1 MSTLQ
6 MNNMCAIHPTP
17 ALCLLEVS
25 RRPMTA
31 RKSGYVH
38 VFEHPKKEQ
47 PALNY
52 KDTEAARMEAER
64 QPRRTARMKK
74 LKN

>member
-1 MSTLQ
+1 
-6 MNNMCAIHPTP
+6 MCAIHPNPT
-17 ALCLLEVS
+17 LCRFEVS
-25 RRPMTA
+25 RRPVLA
-31 RKSGYVH
+31 RKLGYVQ
-38 VFEHPKKEQ
+38 VTEHLKKEEP

-52 KDTEAARMEAER
+52 KDTVAAKMEEDR

>member
-1 MSTLQ
+1 
-6 MNNMCAIHPTP
+6 MCAIHPNP

-25 RRPMTA
+25 RRPRTA
-31 RKSGYVH
+31 RKSGYIQVT
-38 VFEHPKKEQ
+38 EHPKKEEP

-52 KDTEAARMEAER
+52 KDTEAAKLEEIR

>member
-1 MSTLQ
+1 

-31 RKSGYVH
+31 RKSGYVR
-38 VFEHPKKEQ
+38 VYEHPKKEIK
-47 PALNY
+47 ALDY
-52 KDTEAARMEAER
+52 EDTEAAKMEAKR
-64 QPRRTARMKK
+64 QPRRAARMKK
-74 LKN
+74 LKK

>member
-1 MSTLQ
+1 M
-6 MNNMCAIHPTP
+6 MNNVCAIHPTP

-38 VFEHPKKEQ
+38 VYEHPKKEIKV
-47 PALNY
+47 LDY
-52 KDTEAARMEAER
+52 EDTEAAKMEAKR
-64 QPRRTARMKK
+64 QPRRAARMKK
-74 LKN
+74 LKK